1 MMYDTRAE
9 WQESRWQVLLASKQN
24 MAPPKNAKNG
34 HRVIGLTIK
43 GAIMFTKSSVML
55 RCIESEEK

>member
-1 MMYDTRAE
+1 MYDTRSE
-9 WQESRWQVLLASKQN
+9 WQLSRWQVLLASKQN

-43 GAIMFTKSSVML
+43 GAIIFSKSSFML
-55 RCIESEEK
+55 CCIKAEEK